1 MLMEMIKNAKDSP
14 GKSAQ
19 GRSFATMAD
28 VAAMAGVSL
37 KSVSRV
43 INNEPHISTKLRMRV
58 ETAIK
63 TLDYVPD
70 TAARSLAGARSFT
83 LGILFDNPSPNY
95 TMAIVAGVYGACV
108 RAKHHLR
115 IDNIDSST
123 PTETVISQLDQI
135 LRHSRVDGLVLTPPI
150 TDNADVLDYL
160 ETRGVPYS
168 RVTPVLDPER
178 SSRVWMD
185 NVAAGAR
192 VADYL
197 WTLGHRRFAIAT
209 GPIHHGDAGQRREG
223 FLGRLQELKPG
234 TVVGEAYGGFLFET
248 SIEAGRELLSAKR
261 YPTAIF
267 ATNDDSAAGIM
278 VAARELGLKVP
289 EDVSICGFDDSW
301 VAKSVWPYLTTIR
314 QPIEDMA
321 RVAAEFLLDR
331 APAETPRVRQLDF
344 TLIER
349 GSVAPA
355 P

>member
-1 MLMEMIKNAKDSP
+1 MLLQMIEDAQESP
-14 GKSAQ
+14 GKTPS
-19 GRSFATMAD
+19 GRGFATMAD

-43 INNEPHISTKLRMRV
+43 INNEPHISAKLRSSV
-58 ETAIK
+58 EAAIQA
-63 TLDYVPD
+63 LDYVPD

-108 RAKHHLR
+108 RAKYHLR
-115 IDNIDSST
+115 IDNIDSSVPAADVT
-123 PTETVISQLDQI
+123 TQLDQI
-135 LRHSRVDGLVLTPPI
+135 LRHSRVDGLILTPPI
-150 TDNADVLDYL
+150 TDNPDVLHYL
-160 ETRGVPYS
+160 ESRGVPYA
-168 RVTPVLDPER
+168 RVTPKLDPDR
-178 SSRVWMD
+178 SPSAWMD

-197 WTLGHRRFAIAT
+197 WSLGHRRFGMAT
-209 GPIHHGDAGQRREG
+209 GPLHHGDAVQRREG
-223 FLGRLQELKPG
+223 FIGRLQELKPG
-234 TVVGEAYGGFLFET
+234 ILVSEAYGGFMFET
-248 SIEAGRELLSAKR
+248 SIDAGRELLAAKR
-261 YPTAIF
+261 HPTAIF
-267 ATNDDSAAGIM
+267 AANDDSAAGIM

-289 EDVSICGFDDSW
+289 DDVSICGFDDSW

-314 QPIEDMA
+314 QPIEAMA

-331 APAETPRVRQLDF
+331 ANGSEKRVQQLEF

-355 P
+355 R